1 MASVSNISNRV
12 IKKLGKEEV
21 TLVTTAS
28 NQKGA
33 CVGLSLA
40 NLTPQTVNYSIMVE
54 DANGVKGYYAYNIE
68 LPAKASA
75 RVINGGEKLLLSP
88 ENTVSIVCDVKD
100 AIDVVFSLVVI
111 TYT

>member
-1 MASVSNISNRV
+1 MASSSNVTNRV
-12 IKKLGKEEV
+12 IKNLG
-21 TLVTTAS
+21 TTVQDLITTEF

-40 NLTPQTVNYSIMVE
+40 NLTQGMVKASVLLT
-54 DANGVKGYYAYNIE
+54 DGDGITGYFIKDLMIAPNS
-68 LPAKASA
+68 SA

-88 ENTVSIVCDVKD
+88 GNTVSVVSDTNNSLDV
-100 AIDVVFSLVVI
+100 IFSLVVI